1 MLWAWIQKGSVVVFA
16 LHVATHT
23 CAGVG
28 IGIAIQGGPA
38 VTAACKSNIGYEV
51 WCAIG
56 TVLLGCRLLY
66 QVSILRCG
74 NVQGRQG
81 GQGAQHCLIRHFFSL
96 WVAGEGRAWHSLYM
110 RPLRGDTEC
119 TAGQWYLPVEFSRS
133 SCMLCSFMHLLAVCA
148 PAQDVVICIHHL
160 VADVGEA
167 HILQRR
173 QSDRHMYLAAR
184 SIR

>member
-1 MLWAWIQKGSVVVFA
+1 VFA

-74 NVQGRQG
+74 MCRVGR
-81 GQGAQHCLIRHFFSL
+81 
-96 WVAGEGRAWHSLYM
+96 V
-110 RPLRGDTEC
+110 
-119 TAGQWYLPVEFSRS
+119 
-133 SCMLCSFMHLLAVCA
+133 
-148 PAQDVVICIHHL
+148 
-160 VADVGEA
+160 
-167 HILQRR
+167 
-173 QSDRHMYLAAR
+173 DRVR
-184 SIR
+184 SIALFDTSSPSGWQVRAGPGTACTCDR